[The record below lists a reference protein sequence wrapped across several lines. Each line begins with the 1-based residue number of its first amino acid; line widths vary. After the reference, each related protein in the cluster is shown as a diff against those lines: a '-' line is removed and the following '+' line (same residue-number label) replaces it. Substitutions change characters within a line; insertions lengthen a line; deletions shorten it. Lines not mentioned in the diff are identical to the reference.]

1 MSWFFREARL
11 NVLAIVIVLAAD
23 VPALVRGVPMWL
35 EVLLAITTVAAL
47 TRAFILWRSQT

>member
-11 NVLAIVIVLAAD
+11 NVLAIVIVLA
-23 VPALVRGVPMWL
+23 ALVRGVPMWL